1 MLVSLHLICL
11 DDIEQAMGVGGGGP
25 GYRAGN
31 GGRLGGGGHVLDD
44 MEQVVGVSSQ
54 LSVVGLVS
62 VLGLISVCD
71 IDQAGG
77 GGAAGRLF
85 VVVSCLIA
93 ERRGC
98 R

>member
-11 DDIEQAMGVGGGGP
+11 DDIEQAMGVGGGGQDIEQAM
-25 GYRAGN
+25 GV
-31 GGRLGGGGHVLDD
+31 GGGHVLDD

-77 GGAAGRLF
+77 GGASRLF

-93 ERRGC
+93 EL
-98 R
+98 

>member
-1 MLVSLHLICL
+1 M
-11 DDIEQAMGVGGGGP
+11 
-25 GYRAGN
+25 
-31 GGRLGGGGHVLDD
+31 GGGGHVLDD

-77 GGAAGRLF
+77 GAGRLF
-85 VVVSCLIA
+85 VVVIIVVPMDF
-93 ERRGC
+93 GH
-98 R
+98 

>member
-1 MLVSLHLICL
+1 M
-11 DDIEQAMGVGGGGP
+11 
-25 GYRAGN
+25 
-31 GGRLGGGGHVLDD
+31 GGGHVLDD

-62 VLGLISVCD
+62 VLGLTSVCD

-77 GGAAGRLF
+77 GAGRLF

-93 ERRGC
+93 ELRGC
-98 R
+98 TLISSLYSRTHGLWTLTF

>member
-1 MLVSLHLICL
+1 M
-11 DDIEQAMGVGGGGP
+11 
-25 GYRAGN
+25 
-31 GGRLGGGGHVLDD
+31 GGHVLDD

-77 GGAAGRLF
+77 GGRLF

-93 ERRGC
+93 ELRGC
-98 R
+98 TLISSPYN

>member
-1 MLVSLHLICL
+1 M
-11 DDIEQAMGVGGGGP
+11 
-25 GYRAGN
+25 
-31 GGRLGGGGHVLDD
+31 GGHVLDD

-77 GGAAGRLF
+77 GGRSAICG
-85 VVVSCLIA
+85 SCLIA
-93 ERRGC
+93 ELRGC
-98 R
+98 TLIRSVYSRTHGLWTLTF

>member
-1 MLVSLHLICL
+1 M
-11 DDIEQAMGVGGGGP
+11 
-25 GYRAGN
+25 
-31 GGRLGGGGHVLDD
+31 GGHVLDD

-77 GGAAGRLF
+77 GGGRLF

-93 ERRGC
+93 ELRGC
-98 R
+98 TLISSLYN

>member
-1 MLVSLHLICL
+1 M
-11 DDIEQAMGVGGGGP
+11 
-25 GYRAGN
+25 
-31 GGRLGGGGHVLDD
+31 GGGHVLDD

-77 GGAAGRLF
+77 GGAGRLF

-93 ERRGC
+93 ELRGC
-98 R
+98 TLISSLYSRTHGLWTLTF

>member
-1 MLVSLHLICL
+1 
-11 DDIEQAMGVGGGGP
+11 MGVG
-25 GYRAGN
+25 
-31 GGRLGGGGHVLDD
+31 GGGGHVLDD
-44 MEQVVGVSSQ
+44 MAQVVGVSSQ

-77 GGAAGRLF
+77 GGAGRLF

-93 ERRGC
+93 ELRGC
-98 R
+98 TLIRSLYSRTHGLWTLTF

>member
-1 MLVSLHLICL
+1 
-11 DDIEQAMGVGGGGP
+11 MGAGYRAGGGA

-31 GGRLGGGGHVLDD
+31 GGRWGGHVLDD

-77 GGAAGRLF
+77 GQVCYLW
-85 VVVSCLIA
+85 
-93 ERRGC
+93 
-98 R
+98 